1 MGLHT
6 EGGTFCNG
14 LRRLL
19 CKARLIAEG
28 APLRALINAVRLNH
42 EPAALGRHGRAQG
55 CECTASSSDSQGA
68 QEHQVSR
75 LTVQMRS
82 PCAWSSTNSVPAQ
95 SGQVCSYLARRPD
108 ASAIHAGPLAL
119 CANWLAA
126 QAWGPLRQAEA
137 GLLFTTES
145 AQPGLELNT
154 AQAQSEAATG
164 TSQAWPSSVAPLQE
178 KELQTDFPGRS
189 SVLPSTNLPI
199 TLIRSYERPCTDR
212 VPTLDITAA
221 QGAKYQSS
229 WYWGSL
235 LQRPSRWCVF

>member
-1 MGLHT
+1 M
-6 EGGTFCNG
+6 
-14 LRRLL
+14 L

-42 EPAALGRHGRAQG
+42 EPAALGHHGRAQG

-126 QAWGPLRQAEA
+126 QAWGPLRKAQA

-145 AQPGLELNT
+145 AQPGPELDT
-154 AQAQSEAATG
+154 AQAQSGAPTG
-164 TSQAWPSSVAPLQE
+164 TTQALAFVSSANTREETSSKLSRPILTFAQYKLAHHPYSQLR
-178 KELQTDFPGRS
+178 K
-189 SVLPSTNLPI
+189 
-199 TLIRSYERPCTDR
+199 TLHR
-212 VPTLDITAA
+212 
-221 QGAKYQSS
+221 QGSN
-229 WYWGSL
+229 
-235 LQRPSRWCVF
+235 P